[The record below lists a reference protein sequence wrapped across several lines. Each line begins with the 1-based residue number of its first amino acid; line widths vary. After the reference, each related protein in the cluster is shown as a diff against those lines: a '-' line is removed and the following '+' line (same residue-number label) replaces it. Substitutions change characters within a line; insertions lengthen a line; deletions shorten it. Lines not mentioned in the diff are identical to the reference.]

1 MPLYEYKCTKCNGY
15 FEKLQKFSDPSPA
28 QCEICQETGG
38 IERLLSTPVFH
49 LKGGGWYKD
58 GYASSAP
65 PAASSKP
72 ETSTSSESKASTP
85 AKTESKPAAP
95 APASTSSST

>member
-15 FEKLQKFSDPSPA
+15 FEKLQKFSDPTPT
-28 QCEICQETGG
+28 QCELCKETGG
-38 IERLLSTPVFH
+38 IERLLSTPAFH

-65 PAASSKP
+65 AAASKP
-72 ETSTSSESKASTP
+72 ETSTSSDAKPSAP
-85 AKTESKPAAP
+85 AKTESKPAAST
-95 APASTSSST
+95 PASTGSAT